1 MGVSELWSLLKAV
14 GITQLSSGL
23 EGTHAQVV
31 KEVDDKSIA
40 IDLSAWI
47 VQATCQPNLAEAFS
61 DPASQALVV
70 SFNRVVNY
78 LRYGCLPVCITE
90 GRPPAEKLERL
101 QQRFRTRTG
110 QTGGGGTNHHFSKMG
125 SSIAD
130 MLHNMGLPVVQAPG
144 EGEAM
149 CAALNAAGLV
159 DACATFDGDVL
170 LFGAH
175 TVYHTLKL
183 QSNQPQ
189 NSEVLKVELAG
200 IQSMLGIEAGG
211 PDALVALSLLC
222 GGDYAVKGAEHVG
235 SRQAIRLVHH
245 LLQGCQ
251 NDEEVLDKLSDLVAD
266 PPDPEMELLSAQG
279 CTGCKRCKHAGN
291 RKGSIQK
298 HTNHN
303 PCSCCPDD
311 FVQEY
316 QTCEAHPEL
325 PCQCDFHVKEP
336 QRHID
341 KAVRRI
347 QATPGF
353 TGKAAEAAAAY
364 HKQRQQAA
372 TAVEL
377 VRRRYAVPAGQTLSW
392 MKRPDVHKVAQQLDW
407 LSEDAVRSK
416 LLPLLMQWD
425 LCHPHEAECE
435 FVAEGISKVHVQ
447 KADKEEDCWRY
458 MLRWYRLPHV
468 NAQLVEAD
476 NLWLKKS
483 DSEKRS
489 VKISLVRQHKPELTR
504 MFEQEQRD
512 KLVKKSKGGQKKAA
526 AKASKPA
533 SAPITNY
540 FSQQKH
546 PAAISKVLV
555 RKDDTDATELAQPS
569 RPSKGLAS
577 MAQPL
582 QAAQNSPPWA
592 NPAPPGRSGRV
603 NLSAEPEPDL
613 MALSRASLSESV
625 SRRLPAETA
634 AGSSHDAQLEQ
645 LLAYT
650 ASQELEL
657 QLPHA
662 SRVRQQDKSQA
673 ETPLQRHLTVLY
685 NTQIESHQVEEPC
698 VSSRTG
704 LDDSHAM
711 ASQFVGSPRAGQLDD
726 QFREGRVEGMSNA
739 GHCQATPNALTA
751 QLDVHTTPKRPTAA
765 NSEDVIVISPESQ
778 VQDDVEVDLLSPSPA
793 KRRKTPPCSPHIHAA
808 ATGTDS
814 AGDASH
820 DLRPAGPCAHDAQ
833 PMPSAATA
841 LLREALHEPK
851 QATGS
856 TRLSLIRHP
865 LQGPVEAQSLGL
877 AQRGRQVNRWG
888 RAGGSRAG
896 PNMPQ
901 HTAAASTPPLD
912 SEQLGFVRLAAFR
925 LDGAMHNT
933 QPSDPTSPKGP
944 SLRAGDSTAAPD
956 TASTVVW
963 GDIEVPIS
971 PADSPVTHPQ
981 TDLRQHASR
990 VGNDVHELQPSPEPL
1005 QLSSPASPN
1014 QIGNE
1019 ETCTTMHGRDLQHD
1033 GRTDLTPVHYMANV
1047 QWQSKAGPSPIDLV
1061 TPSSGVASIVA
1072 TPTFSES
1079 GDLVD
1084 LTQT

>member
-458 MLRWYRLPHV
+458 MLRWHRLPHV

-546 PAAISKVLV
+546 PAAISKVL
-555 RKDDTDATELAQPS
+555 
-569 RPSKGLAS
+569 
-577 MAQPL
+577 
-582 QAAQNSPPWA
+582 
-592 NPAPPGRSGRV
+592 
-603 NLSAEPEPDL
+603 
-613 MALSRASLSESV
+613 
-625 SRRLPAETA
+625 
-634 AGSSHDAQLEQ
+634 
-645 LLAYT
+645 
-650 ASQELEL
+650 
-657 QLPHA
+657 
-662 SRVRQQDKSQA
+662 
-673 ETPLQRHLTVLY
+673 
-685 NTQIESHQVEEPC
+685 
-698 VSSRTG
+698 
-704 LDDSHAM
+704 
-711 ASQFVGSPRAGQLDD
+711 
-726 QFREGRVEGMSNA
+726 
-739 GHCQATPNALTA
+739 
-751 QLDVHTTPKRPTAA
+751 
-765 NSEDVIVISPESQ
+765 
-778 VQDDVEVDLLSPSPA
+778 DDVEVDLLSPSPA

-808 ATGTDS
+808 ATE
-814 AGDASH
+814 
-820 DLRPAGPCAHDAQ
+820 Q
-833 PMPSAATA
+833 WV
-841 LLREALHEPK
+841 
-851 QATGS
+851 Q
-856 TRLSLIRHP
+856 
-865 LQGPVEAQSLGL
+865 GL

-971 PADSPVTHPQ
+971 PADSP
-981 TDLRQHASR
+981 
-990 VGNDVHELQPSPEPL
+990 
-1005 QLSSPASPN
+1005 LSSPASPN